1 MGNTRTPQSE
11 SFKPCH
17 ALAVAV
23 EAAETAG
30 RLLRQHWRT
39 PKKIN
44 ESQAHDLK
52 LELDVRC
59 QRQITRRLRQ
69 AFPEIALLGEEGTAG
84 DDTAPLRW
92 VVDPIDGTVNYA
104 YQIPHACVSIAL
116 QHRKVPLQPGKTSAP
131 YQTLAG
137 VVHDPF
143 CQETWSAVRGHP
155 ARLNNRIIHVS
166 ARSRLSEAVVSVG
179 FAKYDANLR
188 HMLPGFQN
196 LVPRARKVR
205 IMGSAALDLV
215 YVACGRMD
223 AYVEA
228 GVRLWDIAAGGLILE
243 CAGGDFFHRPLSG
256 DLCYYVLANNGRLRG
271 CLQRLCGSPSSNNNS

>member
-1 MGNTRTPQSE
+1 MDNTRSPQTE
-11 SFKPCH
+11 SFKPRQV
-17 ALAVAV
+17 LAIAV

-30 RLLRQHWRT
+30 RLLRRHWKT

-44 ESQAHDLK
+44 KTQAHDLK

-59 QRQITRRLRQ
+59 QRQIARRLHQ
-69 AFPEIALLGEEGTAG
+69 AFPEIALLGEEGTDG
-84 DDTAPLRW
+84 DETAAFRW

-116 QHRKVPLQPGKTSAP
+116 QRRVAEPQDGKTTAD
-131 YQTLAG
+131 YHTLAG

-143 CQETWSAVRGHP
+143 CQETWSALRDQP
-155 ARLNNRIIHVS
+155 AHLNNKPIRVS
-166 ARSRLSEAVVSVG
+166 ARSRLSDSVVSVG
-179 FAKYDANLR
+179 FAKYDVNLQ

-196 LVPRARKVR
+196 LVPRVRKVR

-243 CAGGDFFHRPLSG
+243 CAGGDFWHRPLHG
-256 DLCYYVLANNGRLRG
+256 HHCYYVLANNGRLRNS
-271 CLQRLCGSPSSNNNS
+271 LRRLCGDPS